1 VNLQLDELYQV
12 SHKLLHLMRKLNFLS
27 TELVA
32 RNIKLF
38 YWKGKRNSELEFLV
52 NVDSHVI
59 LFDVKKGK
67 SSLNSLSEYRCRIIK
82 DLAIK
87 VSSNQYGYDS
97 EQKLL
102 TLPFYY
108 VPFYLDMLQ
117 KGVIIDE

>member
-1 VNLQLDELYQV
+1 MNLQLEELYQV

>member
-1 VNLQLDELYQV
+1 
-12 SHKLLHLMRKLNFLS
+12 MRKLNFLS

-108 VPFYLDMLQ
+108 VPFYLGMLQ